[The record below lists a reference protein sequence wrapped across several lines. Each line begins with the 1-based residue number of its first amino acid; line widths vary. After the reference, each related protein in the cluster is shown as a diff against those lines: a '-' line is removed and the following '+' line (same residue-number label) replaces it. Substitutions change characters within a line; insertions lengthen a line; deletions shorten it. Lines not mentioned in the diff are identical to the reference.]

1 MLAMARRRTP
11 SSEWARFVIRF
22 QVLDADRFCAM
33 AAEMAAVGREEPATL
48 VYDWYFDDATQTA
61 TLYEAYGSPE
71 ALSAHGS
78 GAVFTDIAPRYA
90 GCMSVISVDVFGA
103 TQELERRDILGAP
116 TTWWGAPIA
125 AVTDAR

>member
-1 MLAMARRRTP
+1 
-11 SSEWARFVIRF
+11 
-22 QVLDADRFCAM
+22 M
-33 AAEMAAVGREEPATL
+33 AAEMAGVGREEGGTL
-48 VYDWYFDDATQTA
+48 VYDWYFDEATQTA

-71 ALSAHGS
+71 ALQAHGG